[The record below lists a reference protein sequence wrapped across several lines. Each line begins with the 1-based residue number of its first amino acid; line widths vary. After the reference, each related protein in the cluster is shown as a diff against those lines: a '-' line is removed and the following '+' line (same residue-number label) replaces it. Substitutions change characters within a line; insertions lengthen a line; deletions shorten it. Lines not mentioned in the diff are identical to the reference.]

1 MAHIV
6 HDAPEGMPSATHSRV
21 CLPARLCAHAS
32 VRVHRRCFRIRRPGR
47 GLRWRQTARPPDT
60 LRSAALGCGRVD
72 PCATAAMDRPQAE
85 VEFRAVVIDVGCE
98 YVRYSKLG
106 ALCDREP
113 IGSTKANGV

>member
-1 MAHIV
+1 M
-6 HDAPEGMPSATHSRV
+6 
-21 CLPARLCAHAS
+21 
-32 VRVHRRCFRIRRPGR
+32 PGR

-60 LRSAALGCGRVD
+60 LRCAALRCGRVD

-113 IGSTKANGV
+113 IR